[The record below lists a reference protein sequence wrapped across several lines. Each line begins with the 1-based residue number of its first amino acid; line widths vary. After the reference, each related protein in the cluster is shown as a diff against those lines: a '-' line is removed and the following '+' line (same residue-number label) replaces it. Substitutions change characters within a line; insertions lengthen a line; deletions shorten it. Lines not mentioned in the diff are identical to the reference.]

1 MIDNFVYVTFAGAAM
16 ILVGELLFDLGIQ
29 FRLVSIVLQSM
40 GTMCLVFL
48 LPIIYLFI
56 SNDAG
61 YTKAQWG
68 IRRII
73 FHGLS
78 WLFYALCIFV
88 SICVGM
94 EWWTVISQR
103 RIGSGALVV
112 GFLALI
118 SSVLLISSLH
128 EIEAATV
135 MITRRLNSIRL
146 FFTMNVM
153 LVIVASVLAI
163 LAEITLVNRKNK
175 PLAVFEASLS
185 AALFILVLFNTHG
198 LGGRLMHNSN
208 DCQSP
213 NGSQMSIKSPWNFF
227 QPFVG
232 GVKFVILQVI
242 NLTPHFF
249 HSLLLFQLSL
259 FLLLLDRKLAAFRNQ
274 FTTRISFHFVYFHD
288 WNGNFSWR

>member
-16 ILVGELLFDLGIQ
+16 ILAGEMLYDFGFQ

-56 SNDAG
+56 SNDAD

-68 IRRII
+68 VRRIV

-94 EWWTVISQR
+94 GWWKVISQSV
-103 RIGSGALVV
+103 GSSALVV
-112 GFLALI
+112 GLLALI
-118 SSVLLISSLH
+118 SSVFLISSLH

-135 MITRRLNSIRL
+135 MVKRRLNSIRL

-153 LVIVASVLAI
+153 LAIVASVLDI

-175 PLAVFEASLS
+175 PLAVLEASLS

-213 NGSQMSIKSPWNFF
+213 NGTQVSIKSPWAFF

-232 GVKFVILQVI
+232 GLKFVILQV
-242 NLTPHFF
+242 LTRFPQFLIYMNRTFF
-249 HSLLLFQLSL
+249 
-259 FLLLLDRKLAAFRNQ
+259 
-274 FTTRISFHFVYFHD
+274 V
-288 WNGNFSWR
+288 